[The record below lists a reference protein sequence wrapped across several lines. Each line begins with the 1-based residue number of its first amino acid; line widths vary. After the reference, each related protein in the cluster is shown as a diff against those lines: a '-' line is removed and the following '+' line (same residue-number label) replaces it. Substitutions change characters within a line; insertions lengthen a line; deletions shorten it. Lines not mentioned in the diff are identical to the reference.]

1 MRLIYRSA
9 VDLYLD
15 EWVYDLLEV
24 VAARGTRRVFI
35 DGLGGLRIAAHDPT
49 RFQEYLYSLVQR
61 FARRGVTVMMSLETA
76 DLFGSTR
83 LPDVPLSQMADNV
96 LLLRFVRDD
105 GGFRRALTVLKS
117 RGNSSEPRIHGYTI
131 GSSGIELR
139 GPQRPS
145 RSR

>member
-1 MRLIYRSA
+1 
-9 VDLYLD
+9 
-15 EWVYDLLEV
+15 VYDLLEI
-24 VAARGTRRVFI
+24 VAADDTRRVFI
-35 DGLGGLRIAAHDPT
+35 DGLGSLRTAAHDPT

-61 FARRGVTVMMSLETA
+61 FERSGMTVMMSLESA

-96 LLLRFVRDD
+96 LLLRFVRDN

-117 RGNSSEPRIHGYTI
+117 RGNRSEPQMHEYSI

-139 GPQRPS
+139 EPHGPSPS
-145 RSR
+145 R